1 MGSQPSFY
9 NGCIFKAYIDTVIC
23 KSIIFVEPN
32 SAYRFISAVL
42 KFGGFINLIYWWI
55 YILAVLEKETNTI
68 LLFCFVLLYFGFNL
82 LGAHY
87 SKLIILK

>member
-1 MGSQPSFY
+1 
-9 NGCIFKAYIDTVIC
+9 
-23 KSIIFVEPN
+23 
-32 SAYRFISAVL
+32 VL

-68 LLFCFVLLYFGFNL
+68 LLFCFVLLYFVFNL

>member
-9 NGCIFKAYIDTVIC
+9 NGCIFKSYIDTVIC

-42 KFGGFINLIYWWI
+42 KFDGFINLIYWWI
-55 YILAVLEKETNTI
+55 FILAVLEKETNTI
-68 LLFCFVLLYFGFNL
+68 LLFCFVLLYFVFNL